1 MDDLRFVVEVL
12 AADTM
17 GEIVAHQLLDAV
29 FQHVTDDEGD
39 EQRKRQRAELPL
51 EGEAHDGGEEHRD
64 PGGDAEVEL
73 FHDHAVPPLRGA
85 EVEVALD
92 VFLQGA
98 EAMNEYAVVR
108 TVPFPDRRVAHS
120 RHVLPDPA
128 VERDRLAGQ
137 LIQLPD
143 PQPLD
148 EFKNMPARDVA
159 EKFVTAKVHP
169 HHTVWDCR
177 SVDDRTQ
184 PDIFLANLPRVGDE
198 AFAQGFRVR
207 ADAVLLDVG
216 QLVTQGA
223 FDDGREHLDLVL
235 IVGDQGAGRVRGHPG
250 EGLADAGKR
259 HSRAFGDLPEQED
272 RSYQTDVRL
281 DILVEHVLGIG
292 GPVDVEASG
301 QEEPHRQREVVHPQ
315 LLTGDKA
322 DFQLY
327 RVTVV
332 YSWVYLDHIQLFF
345 RSSFRLAPGSVGMP
359 GQERVV
365 VALVS
370 GDLLAEPGRLP
381 EGFVWVG
388 ELHLGD
394 RKSLVVTVELV
405 HFEGVGPDLHKVAGL
420 VDDSRLADSEKF
432 PCVIYRNLLLPL
444 KTAHA
449 ALVAD
454 TLDGDVALVV
464 LHPHADS
471 SFRNAAEIAL
481 SDPDSLERF
490 RPEVAIH

>member
-1 MDDLRFVVEVL
+1 MR
-12 AADTM
+12 A
-17 GEIVAHQLLDAV
+17 I
-29 FQHVTDDEGD
+29 

-64 PGGDAEVEL
+64 PGGDAEVKL

-250 EGLADAGKR
+250 EGLTDAGKR

-301 QEEPHRQREVVHPQ
+301 
-315 LLTGDKA
+315 
-322 DFQLY
+322 
-327 RVTVV
+327 
-332 YSWVYLDHIQLFF
+332 
-345 RSSFRLAPGSVGMP
+345 
-359 GQERVV
+359 
-365 VALVS
+365 
-370 GDLLAEPGRLP
+370 
-381 EGFVWVG
+381 
-388 ELHLGD
+388 
-394 RKSLVVTVELV
+394 
-405 HFEGVGPDLHKVAGL
+405 
-420 VDDSRLADSEKF
+420 
-432 PCVIYRNLLLPL
+432 
-444 KTAHA
+444 
-449 ALVAD
+449 
-454 TLDGDVALVV
+454 
-464 LHPHADS
+464 
-471 SFRNAAEIAL
+471 
-481 SDPDSLERF
+481 
-490 RPEVAIH
+490 